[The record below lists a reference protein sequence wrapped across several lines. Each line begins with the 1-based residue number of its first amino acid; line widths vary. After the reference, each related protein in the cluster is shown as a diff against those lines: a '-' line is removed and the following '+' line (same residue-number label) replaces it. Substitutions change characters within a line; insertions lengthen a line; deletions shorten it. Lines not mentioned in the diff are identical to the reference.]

1 MVAKLVI
8 FNGINEHWLNIFC
21 FFVSF
26 SVYLCSSIFLH
37 HYTILIMIRSLII
50 VALGGGMGSAL
61 LFLASKFVQDNM
73 SGAFPYP
80 TMAVNIMGCLLIG
93 VFYGL
98 SSRGSLGGD
107 SAKLLLTTGLCGGF
121 TTFSTFCNENLS
133 LMRGGH
139 ALATLLYTSGS
150 VVLGFIAVA
159 VGYWIAEKL

>member
-1 MVAKLVI
+1 
-8 FNGINEHWLNIFC
+8 
-21 FFVSF
+21 
-26 SVYLCSSIFLH
+26 
-37 HYTILIMIRSLII
+37 MIRSLII

-61 LFLASKFVQDNM
+61 RFLASKFVQDNM
-73 SGAFPYP
+73 TGIFPYP
-80 TMAVNIMGCLLIG
+80 TLAVNVVGCLLIG

-139 ALATLLYTSGS
+139 ALATLLYTGGS
-150 VVLGFIAVA
+150 VVLGFFAVA

>member
-8 FNGINEHWLNIFC
+8 FNGINEQCQNIFV
-21 FFVSF
+21 FLYNF
-26 SVYLCSSIFLH
+26 LCTFATTKIQIYNSS
-37 HYTILIMIRSLII
+37 IMIRSLII

-61 LFLASKFVQDNM
+61 RFLASKFIQDNM

>member
-1 MVAKLVI
+1 MFFCI
-8 FNGINEHWLNIFC
+8 IFC
-21 FFVSF
+21 VPLQQHFFTS
-26 SVYLCSSIFLH
+26 LH
-37 HYTILIMIRSLII
+37 YIDYDTLANHRGVGRRHGIGPALPGFQIRSGQHVRGFPLPYY
-50 VALGGGMGSAL
+50 GS
-61 LFLASKFVQDNM
+61 QYH
-73 SGAFPYP
+73 G
-80 TMAVNIMGCLLIG
+80 
-93 VFYGL
+93 FYGL

>member
-1 MVAKLVI
+1 M
-8 FNGINEHWLNIFC
+8 
-21 FFVSF
+21 
-26 SVYLCSSIFLH
+26 YLCKRIFLH

-61 LFLASKFVQDNM
+61 RFLASKFVQDNM
-73 SGAFPYP
+73 TGVFPYP
-80 TMAVNIMGCLLIG
+80 TLAVNVVGCLLIG

-150 VVLGFIAVA
+150 VVLGLIAVA

>member
-1 MVAKLVI
+1 
-8 FNGINEHWLNIFC
+8 
-21 FFVSF
+21 
-26 SVYLCSSIFLH
+26 
-37 HYTILIMIRSLII
+37 MIRSLII

-61 LFLASKFVQDNM
+61 RFLASKFVQDNM

-139 ALATLLYTSGS
+139 ALATLLYIIYQRQHCAGIHCRGCR
-150 VVLGFIAVA
+150 VLDCGEIV
-159 VGYWIAEKL
+159 E

>member
-1 MVAKLVI
+1 MVAKLII
-8 FNGINEHWLNIFC
+8 FNGINEQCQNIFV
-21 FFVSF
+21 FLYNF
-26 SVYLCSSIFLH
+26 LCTFATTKIQIYNSS
-37 HYTILIMIRSLII
+37 IMIRSLII

-61 LFLASKFVQDNM
+61 RFLASKFIQDNM

-121 TTFSTFCNENLS
+121 TTFSTFCHENLS

>member
-1 MVAKLVI
+1 MVAKLII
-8 FNGINEHWLNIFC
+8 FNGINEQCQNIFV
-21 FFVSF
+21 FLYNFLRTF
-26 SVYLCSSIFLH
+26 ATTKIQIYNSS
-37 HYTILIMIRSLII
+37 IMIRSLII

-61 LFLASKFVQDNM
+61 RFLASKFVQDNM
-73 SGAFPYP
+73 AGIFPYP
-80 TMAVNIMGCLLIG
+80 TLAVNVIGCLLIG
-93 VFYGL
+93 IFYGL